1 MVKGVSTILLV
12 TMTSGGKM
20 NQAYSTSRIYL
31 IISLLVLFPLILPSA
46 KSYAESDQQPA
57 LKIEPDTQ
65 YDFAEYYYSNEKYF
79 RAIGEYK
86 RFIYFFPEDT
96 RVPLAVYKIGESYFK
111 SRRFREAIN
120 SSKTI
125 IDRYADTDLSV
136 KSYFM
141 ISECLILLDEYG
153 PAISNLHNL
162 IVITDDI
169 QTKDEAFYRLGWIY
183 LEMGAWEKAKLYFSK
198 ISRENT
204 HKYSL
209 KKLSDELNRV
219 ATIPE
224 KNPKL
229 AGVLSIIP
237 GAGFLYCERYQ
248 DALIAFLLNGAMICA
263 AYEAFDSGNGALG
276 SIITFI
282 ETGFYAGNIYGSVSS
297 AHKYNRSNTQ
307 RFLEKLRENT
317 KIRFSAGYND
327 IGILISF
334 NHVF

>member
-1 MVKGVSTILLV
+1 MKNLSWTTGFFLIAFTTVFVLLPFF
-12 TMTSGGKM
+12 S
-20 NQAYSTSRIYL
+20 Q
-31 IISLLVLFPLILPSA
+31 
-46 KSYAESDQQPA
+46 SYAGPA

-65 YDFAEYYYSNEKYF
+65 YDFAENYFLNEEYF

-86 RFIYFFPEDT
+86 RFIYFFPEDA
-96 RVPLAVYKIGESYFK
+96 RVPLAAYKIGESYFK
-111 SRRFREAIN
+111 ARRFKEAVN
-120 SSKTI
+120 SFETI
-125 IDRYADTDLSV
+125 IDQYDDIDLSI

-141 ISECLILLDEYG
+141 ISECLVSLDEYG

-162 IVITDDI
+162 IVITNDVN
-169 QTKDEAFYRLGWIY
+169 TKDEAFYRIGWIY
-183 LEMGAWEKAKLYFSK
+183 LEMEAWEKARLYFSK
-198 ISRENT
+198 ISRQNI

-209 KKLSDELNRV
+209 KKLSDELNRT
-219 ATIPE
+219 ATIPK

-263 AYEAFDSGNGALG
+263 AYEAFDNGNEALG
-276 SIITFI
+276 GIIAFV

-297 AHKYNRSNTQ
+297 AHKYNRNKSKQ
-307 RFLEKLRENT
+307 FLEKLKENT
-317 KIRFSAGYND
+317 KISFSAGYDD

-334 NHVF
+334 KHIF

>member
-1 MVKGVSTILLV
+1 MKNLSWTTGFFLIAFTPVFILLPFF
-12 TMTSGGKM
+12 S
-20 NQAYSTSRIYL
+20 QS
-31 IISLLVLFPLILPSA
+31 F
-46 KSYAESDQQPA
+46 AESGQKPA

-65 YDFAEYYYSNEKYF
+65 YDFAENYFLNEEYF

-96 RVPLAVYKIGESYFK
+96 RVPLAAYKIGESYFK
-111 SRRFREAIN
+111 ARRFREAVD
-120 SSKTI
+120 SFETI
-125 IDRYADTDLSV
+125 IDQYDDIDLSI

-141 ISECLILLDEYG
+141 ISECLVSLDEYG

-162 IVITDDI
+162 IVITDDVN
-169 QTKDEAFYRLGWIY
+169 TKDEAFYRIGWIY
-183 LEMGAWEKAKLYFSK
+183 LEMEAWEKARLYFAK
-198 ISRENT
+198 ISRQNT

-209 KKLSDELNRV
+209 KKLSDELNRES
-219 ATIPE
+219 TIPK

-229 AGVLSIIP
+229 AGFLSIIP

-263 AYEAFDSGNGALG
+263 AYEAFDSGNEALG
-276 SIITFI
+276 GIIAFV

-297 AHKYNRSNTQ
+297 AHKYNRNKSKQ
-307 RFLEKLRENT
+307 FLEKLKENT
-317 KIRFSAGYND
+317 KISFSAGYND

-334 NHVF
+334 KHFF

>member
-1 MVKGVSTILLV
+1 
-12 TMTSGGKM
+12 MTSGGKM
-20 NQAYSTSRIYL
+20 NSACSTTRIYT
-31 IISLLVLFPLILPSA
+31 IISLLVLFILIIPSA
-46 KSYAESDQQPA
+46 DSCAESAQKPA

-65 YDFAEYYYSNEKYF
+65 YNFAEHYYSNEEYF

-96 RVPLAVYKIGESYFK
+96 RVPSAAYKIGESYFK
-111 SRRFREAIN
+111 ARRFREAIN
-120 SSKTI
+120 SFKTI
-125 IDRYADTDLSV
+125 IDQYDDIDLSI

-141 ISECLILLDEYG
+141 ISECLVLLGEYG

-162 IVITDDI
+162 IVITDDV
-169 QTKDEAFYRLGWIY
+169 QAKDEAYYRIGWIY
-183 LEMGAWEKAKLYFSK
+183 LEMEAWEKASLYFAK
-198 ISRENT
+198 ISRQNT
-204 HKYSL
+204 HKYNL
-209 KKLSDELNRV
+209 KKLSDELNREV
-219 ATIPE
+219 TIPR

-263 AYEAFDSGNGALG
+263 AYEAFDNGNEALG
-276 SIITFI
+276 GIIAFV

-297 AHKYNRSNTQ
+297 AHKYNRNKSKQ
-307 RFLEKLRENT
+307 FLEKLKENT
-317 KIRFSAGYND
+317 KISFSAGYND

-334 NHVF
+334 NHFF